1 MVSKIFLHVLYIWK
15 NKFIIIIIIFIIH
28 FYIYQSL
35 IFYRKDFNRSIPLI
49 LLYTYNHSIKTRDNI
64 CRGIRNSGHVVNFDK
79 CPEKCEFSCRLEDF
93 KQRSPDA
100 VLFFGE
106 DFFWPFK
113 LTDRDHSLLS
123 QRWIFWSWEAPI
135 NHPEYTKSGL
145 TFNWSAETIYLLF
158 FLFFEFR
165 TMTYRQDSDIVHD
178 YGRYIARNLSYTIRD
193 YQAVDFYLSSKDNQS
208 TFNIEKE
215 FQSRQNKILWFV
227 SNCRAQTRRH
237 KIAEE
242 LNKYFP
248 IDRYGECSY
257 LNNKTNRMSSE
268 DFEKTLFKY
277 KFYLAFEN
285 ANCQDY
291 ITEKAFYNALA
302 HGSIPI
308 VLGSNE
314 ENYKNILPLNSFIH
328 MDHFQ
333 NLKDL
338 TNELSRISQDLNLFK
353 SYHQWRNDYRLIVW
367 PSNYFID
374 DLFCNLCI
382 KLYEDEKQKSYKDF
396 SNWLNKCK

>member
-1 MVSKIFLHVLYIWK
+1 
-15 NKFIIIIIIFIIH
+15 
-28 FYIYQSL
+28 
-35 IFYRKDFNRSIPLI
+35 
-49 LLYTYNHSIKTRDNI
+49 
-64 CRGIRNSGHVVNFDK
+64 
-79 CPEKCEFSCRLEDF
+79 
-93 KQRSPDA
+93 
-100 VLFFGE
+100 
-106 DFFWPFK
+106 
-113 LTDRDHSLLS
+113 
-123 QRWIFWSWEAPI
+123 
-135 NHPEYTKSGL
+135 
-145 TFNWSAETIYLLF
+145 
-158 FLFFEFR
+158 
-165 TMTYRQDSDIVHD
+165 MTYRQDSDIVHD

-248 IDRYGECSY
+248 IDQYGECSY